1 LGNRFSFL
9 PFLLVLFPLTLI
21 FTFLILFFS
30 SDLGLVALSTLSGIQ
45 ESKFWNNEGLAQ
57 GMNYNNLLLSVG
69 TQTGE
74 GGVVGG
80 EGEEEGI
87 DEGLPSINNSNTFYT
102 KGLLSTVLFPD
113 YSEINQN
120 LSGPTPTPPTSLNQT
135 SSESIILYSFQ
146 KLVSG
151 TWSLNVSRGL
161 VTDFHANF
169 KLLTVN
175 GIDKHFIELLNFQ
188 NSNGSSITFNQ
199 FSNTPI
205 NGFADIKID
214 DELFQ
219 SQFPLTIQIFNIN
232 TIVLTIKD
240 EAVGDIFYNNN
251 LLGIT
256 DSFKNFEGDELL
268 IFDED
273 EE

>member
-1 LGNRFSFL
+1 MGNRFSFL
-9 PFLLVLFPLTLI
+9 PFLLGLFPLTLI
-21 FTFLILFFS
+21 FTLFLVFFFS
-30 SDLGLVALSTLSGIQ
+30 SNLGLVTPSGN
-45 ESKFWNNEGLAQ
+45 EEPKFGNYIGLAQ
-57 GMNYNNLLLSVG
+57 GMTLDNFLLSINS
-69 TQTGE
+69 QTD
-74 GGVVGG
+74 GGMD
-80 EGEEEGI
+80 

-102 KGLLSTVLFPD
+102 KGLLSTVVFHD
-113 YSEINQN
+113 YNEINQN
-120 LSGPTPTPPTSLNQT
+120 LSGPVPPPSSSLNQT
-135 SSESIILYSFQ
+135 SEPTILYSFP

-161 VTDFHANF
+161 VTDFQANF

-175 GIDKHFIELLNFQ
+175 GIEKHFIEIVNFQ

-219 SQFPLTIQIFNIN
+219 SKFPLTIQIFNIN

-240 EAVGDIFYNNN
+240 ETIANIFYNND

-256 DSFKNFEGDELL
+256 DSFKNFKGDELL

-273 EE
+273 D

>member
-9 PFLLVLFPLTLI
+9 SLLFLLLPLALI
-21 FTFLILFFS
+21 FAFFLSFVS
-30 SDLGLVALSTLSGIQ
+30 SDHGLVAPSANQ
-45 ESKFWNNEGLAQ
+45 ELKFWNYVGLTGLAE
-57 GMNYNNLLLSVG
+57 GMNYNDLLLSVD
-69 TQTGE
+69 TQTDDD
-74 GGVVGG
+74 GG
-80 EGEEEGI
+80 EGI
-87 DEGLPSINNSNTFYT
+87 DEGLPPINNSNTFYT

-113 YSEINQN
+113 NIQINQN
-120 LSGPTPTPPTSLNQT
+120 LSGSAPTSPSSLNQT
-135 SSESIILYSFQ
+135 SESIVFHNFQ

-161 VTDFHANF
+161 VTDFNAYF

-175 GIDKHFIELLNFQ
+175 GIDKHFIEIFNFK
-188 NSNGSSITFNQ
+188 NSNDSYVTFNQ

-214 DELFQ
+214 NELFQ
-219 SQFPLTIQIFNIN
+219 SKFPLTIQIFKIN

-240 EAVGDIFYNNN
+240 KTVSDIFYNNN

-256 DSFKNFEGDELL
+256 DSFKNFKGDELL
-268 IFDED
+268 IFEED
-273 EE
+273 EK

>member
-1 LGNRFSFL
+1 MGNQFSFL
-9 PFLLVLFPLTLI
+9 PLLLVLFPLALI
-21 FTFLILFFS
+21 FTFLLLFFS
-30 SDLGLVALSTLSGIQ
+30 SNLGLVAPSANQ
-45 ESKFWNNEGLAQ
+45 EPKFWNYVGLAQ
-57 GMNYNNLLLSVG
+57 GMNYNNLLLSIN
-69 TQTGE
+69 TQTA
-74 GGVVGG
+74 GG
-80 EGEEEGI
+80 GI

-113 YSEINQN
+113 NSEINQN
-120 LSGPTPTPPTSLNQT
+120 LSGPSPTSLNQT
-135 SSESIILYSFQ
+135 SESIVFYSFQ

-175 GIDKHFIELLNFQ
+175 GIEKHFIDILNFQ

-219 SQFPLTIQIFNIN
+219 SKFPLTIQIFNIN

-240 EAVGDIFYNNN
+240 ETVSNIFYNNN

-256 DSFKNFEGDELL
+256 DSFKNFKGDELL
-268 IFDED
+268 IFED
-273 EE
+273 EK

>member
-1 LGNRFSFL
+1 
-9 PFLLVLFPLTLI
+9 
-21 FTFLILFFS
+21 
-30 SDLGLVALSTLSGIQ
+30 
-45 ESKFWNNEGLAQ
+45 
-57 GMNYNNLLLSVG
+57 M
-69 TQTGE
+69 
-74 GGVVGG
+74 
-80 EGEEEGI
+80 
-87 DEGLPSINNSNTFYT
+87 
-102 KGLLSTVLFPD
+102 STVVFHD

-120 LSGPTPTPPTSLNQT
+120 LSGPVSPPSPSLNQT
-135 SSESIILYSFQ
+135 SESTILYSFP

-161 VTDFHANF
+161 VTDFQANF

-175 GIDKHFIELLNFQ
+175 GIEKHFIEIINFQ

-219 SQFPLTIQIFNIN
+219 SKFPLTIQIFNIN
-232 TIVLTIKD
+232 TIVLNIRDETI
-240 EAVGDIFYNNN
+240 GNIFYNND

-256 DSFKNFEGDELL
+256 DSFKNFKGDELL
-268 IFDED
+268 IFEED
-273 EE
+273 D

>member
-21 FTFLILFFS
+21 FTLFLVFFFS
-30 SDLGLVALSTLSGIQ
+30 FDLGLVTPSGN
-45 ESKFWNNEGLAQ
+45 EEPKFRNYVGLVQ
-57 GMNYNNLLLSVG
+57 GMTLDNFLLSVNS
-69 TQTGE
+69 QTA
-74 GGVVGG
+74 GGMD
-80 EGEEEGI
+80 

-102 KGLLSTVLFPD
+102 KGLLSTVVFHD
-113 YSEINQN
+113 YGEINQN
-120 LSGPTPTPPTSLNQT
+120 LSGPVPPPSSSLNQT
-135 SSESIILYSFQ
+135 SEPTILYSFP

-161 VTDFHANF
+161 VTDFQANF

-175 GIDKHFIELLNFQ
+175 GIEKHFIEIINFQ

-214 DELFQ
+214 DDLFQ
-219 SQFPLTIQIFNIN
+219 TKFPLTIQIFNIN

-240 EAVGDIFYNNN
+240 ETVGNIFYNND

-256 DSFKNFEGDELL
+256 DSFKNFKGDELL

-273 EE
+273 D

>member
-1 LGNRFSFL
+1 MEDWQKAM
-9 PFLLVLFPLTLI
+9 TY
-21 FTFLILFFS
+21 
-30 SDLGLVALSTLSGIQ
+30 
-45 ESKFWNNEGLAQ
+45 K
-57 GMNYNNLLLSVG
+57 NLLLSVNAQTTGG
-69 TQTGE
+69 T
-74 GGVVGG
+74 
-80 EGEEEGI
+80 
-87 DEGLPSINNSNTFYT
+87 DEGLPPINNSNTFYT

-113 YSEINQN
+113 YSDYGEINQN
-120 LSGPTPTPPTSLNQT
+120 LSGSPPSINQT
-135 SSESIILYSFQ
+135 SESIVFHSFQ

-161 VTDFHANF
+161 VTDFHTNF

-175 GIDKHFIELLNFQ
+175 GIEKHFIEILNFQ
-188 NSNGSSITFNQ
+188 NSNDSSITFNQ

-219 SQFPLTIQIFNIN
+219 SKFPLTIQIFNIN

-240 EAVGDIFYNNN
+240 ETVSNIFYNNN

-256 DSFKNFEGDELL
+256 DSFKNFKGDELL
-268 IFDED
+268 IFEED
-273 EE
+273 EK

>member
-1 LGNRFSFL
+1 LNNRFSYSEFL
-9 PFLLVLFPLTLI
+9 FLSFTFTFIFFLL
-21 FTFLILFFS
+21 FLLSSDASVVTILESHEPNFSNYFS
-30 SDLGLVALSTLSGIQ
+30 SAHGI
-45 ESKFWNNEGLAQ
+45 K
-57 GMNYNNLLLSVG
+57 YDTLLLSVN
-69 TQTGE
+69 TETS
-74 GGVVGG
+74 GGA
-80 EGEEEGI
+80 ENT
-87 DEGLPSINNSNTFYT
+87 LTSINNSNTFYT
-102 KGLLSTVLFPD
+102 KGLLSTVVFHD
-113 YSEINQN
+113 YNEINQN
-120 LSGPTPTPPTSLNQT
+120 LSGPVPPPSSSLNQT
-135 SSESIILYSFQ
+135 SEPTILYSFP

-161 VTDFHANF
+161 VTDFQANF

-175 GIDKHFIELLNFQ
+175 GIEKHFIEIVNFQ

-219 SQFPLTIQIFNIN
+219 SKFPLTIQIFNIN

-240 EAVGDIFYNNN
+240 ETIANIFYNND

-256 DSFKNFEGDELL
+256 DSFKNFKGDELL

-273 EE
+273 N

>member
-1 LGNRFSFL
+1 MGNHFSFL

-21 FTFLILFFS
+21 FTFLLLFFS
-30 SDLGLVALSTLSGIQ
+30 SDPGLVAPSSNQ
-45 ESKFWNNEGLAQ
+45 ETKFGNYVGLAQ
-57 GMNYNNLLLSVG
+57 GLTYDNLLLSVNAQTTGG
-69 TQTGE
+69 T
-74 GGVVGG
+74 
-80 EGEEEGI
+80 

-113 YSEINQN
+113 YSGINQN
-120 LSGPTPTPPTSLNQT
+120 LSRPLPSPPSLNHT
-135 SSESIILYSFQ
+135 TESIVLYSFQ

-161 VTDFHANF
+161 VTDFHTNF

-175 GIDKHFIELLNFQ
+175 GIDKHFIEILNFQ
-188 NSNGSSITFNQ
+188 NSNDSSITFNQ

-219 SQFPLTIQIFNIN
+219 SKFPLTIQIFNIN
-232 TIVLTIKD
+232 TIVLTIND
-240 EAVGDIFYNNN
+240 EIVSNIFYNNN

-256 DSFKNFEGDELL
+256 DSFKNFKGDELL
-268 IFDED
+268 IFEED
-273 EE
+273 EK

>member
-1 LGNRFSFL
+1 MEDWQKAM
-9 PFLLVLFPLTLI
+9 T
-21 FTFLILFFS
+21 
-30 SDLGLVALSTLSGIQ
+30 
-45 ESKFWNNEGLAQ
+45 
-57 GMNYNNLLLSVG
+57 YNNLLLSVNAQTTGG
-69 TQTGE
+69 T
-74 GGVVGG
+74 
-80 EGEEEGI
+80 

-113 YSEINQN
+113 YNEINQN
-120 LSGPTPTPPTSLNQT
+120 LSRPLPSPPSLNQT
-135 SSESIILYSFQ
+135 SESIVFHSFQ

-161 VTDFHANF
+161 VTDFHTNF

-175 GIDKHFIELLNFQ
+175 GIEKHFIEILNFQ
-188 NSNGSSITFNQ
+188 NSNDSSITFNQ

-219 SQFPLTIQIFNIN
+219 SKFPLTIQIFNIN

-240 EAVGDIFYNNN
+240 ETVSNIFYNNN

-256 DSFKNFEGDELL
+256 DSFKNFKGDELL
-268 IFDED
+268 IFEED
-273 EE
+273 EK

>member
-1 LGNRFSFL
+1 MGNRFSFL

-21 FTFLILFFS
+21 FTFFSVFFFS
-30 SDLGLVALSTLSGIQ
+30 SDLGLVAPSGNQ
-45 ESKFWNNEGLAQ
+45 ETKSGNYVGLAQ
-57 GMNYNNLLLSVG
+57 GMSFNNFLLSINS
-69 TQTGE
+69 QTA
-74 GGVVGG
+74 GGMD
-80 EGEEEGI
+80 
-87 DEGLPSINNSNTFYT
+87 DERLPSINNSNTFYT
-102 KGLLSTVLFPD
+102 KGLLSTVVFHD
-113 YSEINQN
+113 YTEINQN
-120 LSGPTPTPPTSLNQT
+120 LSGPVPPSPSSPSSSLNQT
-135 SSESIILYSFQ
+135 SESIVLYSFP

-175 GIDKHFIELLNFQ
+175 GIEKHFIEIINFQ
-188 NSNGSSITFNQ
+188 NSNSSSITFNQ

-205 NGFADIKID
+205 NGYADIKID

-219 SQFPLTIQIFNIN
+219 SKFPLTIQIFNIN

-240 EAVGDIFYNNN
+240 ETVGNIFYNND

-256 DSFKNFEGDELL
+256 DSFKNFKGDELL
-268 IFDED
+268 IFED
-273 EE
+273 D

>member
-1 LGNRFSFL
+1 MGNRFSSI
-9 PFLLVLFPLTLI
+9 PFLLELFPLALI
-21 FTFLILFFS
+21 FTFLLLFFS
-30 SDLGLVALSTLSGIQ
+30 SDLGIVAPPANQ
-45 ESKFWNNEGLAQ
+45 ELKFWNYVGLAQ
-57 GMNYNNLLLSVG
+57 GMNYNNLLLSIDSP
-69 TQTGE
+69 TA
-74 GGVVGG
+74 GG
-80 EGEEEGI
+80 GI
-87 DEGLPSINNSNTFYT
+87 DEALPPINNSNTFYT

-113 YSEINQN
+113 NRQINQN
-120 LSGPTPTPPTSLNQT
+120 LSGSPTSLNQT
-135 SSESIILYSFQ
+135 SESIVFHNFQ

-188 NSNGSSITFNQ
+188 NSNGSYITFNQ

-219 SQFPLTIQIFNIN
+219 SKFPLTIQIFKIN
-232 TIVLTIKD
+232 TIVITIKD
-240 EAVGDIFYNNN
+240 EAVSDIFYNNN

-256 DSFKNFEGDELL
+256 DSFKNFKGDELL
-268 IFDED
+268 IFED
-273 EE
+273 EK

>member
-1 LGNRFSFL
+1 MGNRFSFL

-21 FTFLILFFS
+21 FTLFLVFFFS
-30 SDLGLVALSTLSGIQ
+30 SNLGLVTPSGN
-45 ESKFWNNEGLAQ
+45 EEPKFGNYIGLAQ
-57 GMNYNNLLLSVG
+57 GMTLDNFLLSINS
-69 TQTGE
+69 QTD
-74 GGVVGG
+74 GGMD
-80 EGEEEGI
+80 

-102 KGLLSTVLFPD
+102 KGLLSTVVFHD
-113 YSEINQN
+113 YNEINQN
-120 LSGPTPTPPTSLNQT
+120 LSGPVPPPSSPSLNQT
-135 SSESIILYSFQ
+135 SEPTILYSFP

-175 GIDKHFIELLNFQ
+175 GIEKHFIEIVNFQ

-199 FSNTPI
+199 FSNTRI

-214 DELFQ
+214 NDLFQ
-219 SQFPLTIQIFNIN
+219 SKFPLTIQIFNIN

-240 EAVGDIFYNNN
+240 ETIANIFYNND

-256 DSFKNFEGDELL
+256 DSFKNFKGDELL

-273 EE
+273 D

>member
-1 LGNRFSFL
+1 MGNRFSFL
-9 PFLLVLFPLTLI
+9 SLLFLLLPLALI
-21 FTFLILFFS
+21 FAFFLSFVS
-30 SDLGLVALSTLSGIQ
+30 SDHGLVAPSANQ
-45 ESKFWNNEGLAQ
+45 ELKFWNYVGLTGLAE
-57 GMNYNNLLLSVG
+57 GMNYNDLLLSVD
-69 TQTGE
+69 TQTDDD
-74 GGVVGG
+74 GG
-80 EGEEEGI
+80 EGI
-87 DEGLPSINNSNTFYT
+87 DEGLPPINNSNTFYT

-113 YSEINQN
+113 NRQINQN
-120 LSGPTPTPPTSLNQT
+120 LSGSPTSLNQT
-135 SSESIILYSFQ
+135 SESIVFHNFQ

-161 VTDFHANF
+161 VTDFNAYF

-175 GIDKHFIELLNFQ
+175 GIDKHFIEIFNFQ
-188 NSNGSSITFNQ
+188 NSNESSVTFNQ

-219 SQFPLTIQIFNIN
+219 SKFPLTIQIFKIN

-240 EAVGDIFYNNN
+240 KTVSDIFYNNN

-256 DSFKNFEGDELL
+256 DSFKNFKGDELL
-268 IFDED
+268 IFEED
-273 EE
+273 EK

>member
-1 LGNRFSFL
+1 MGNHSSFL
-9 PFLLVLFPLTLI
+9 SFLLALFPLTLI

-30 SDLGLVALSTLSGIQ
+30 PDLELVAPSANQ
-45 ESKFWNNEGLAQ
+45 ELTFGNHGGLAEA
-57 GMNYNNLLLSVG
+57 MTYKNLLLSVNAQTTGGG
-69 TQTGE
+69 T
-74 GGVVGG
+74 
-80 EGEEEGI
+80 

-113 YSEINQN
+113 YNEINQN
-120 LSGPTPTPPTSLNQT
+120 LSRPLPSPPSLNQT
-135 SSESIILYSFQ
+135 SESIVFYSFQ

-161 VTDFHANF
+161 VTDFHTNF

-175 GIDKHFIELLNFQ
+175 GIDKHFIEILNFQ
-188 NSNGSSITFNQ
+188 NSNDSSITFNQ

-205 NGFADIKID
+205 NGLADIKID

-219 SQFPLTIQIFNIN
+219 SKFPLTIQIFNIN

-240 EAVGDIFYNNN
+240 ETVSNIFYNNN

-256 DSFKNFEGDELL
+256 DSFKNFKGDELL
-268 IFDED
+268 IFEED
-273 EE
+273 EK

>member
-1 LGNRFSFL
+1 MEDWQKAM
-9 PFLLVLFPLTLI
+9 T
-21 FTFLILFFS
+21 
-30 SDLGLVALSTLSGIQ
+30 
-45 ESKFWNNEGLAQ
+45 
-57 GMNYNNLLLSVG
+57 YNNLLLSVNAQTTGG
-69 TQTGE
+69 T
-74 GGVVGG
+74 
-80 EGEEEGI
+80 

-113 YSEINQN
+113 YNEINQN
-120 LSGPTPTPPTSLNQT
+120 LSRPLPSPPSLNQT
-135 SSESIILYSFQ
+135 SESIVFHSFQ

-175 GIDKHFIELLNFQ
+175 GIEKHFIEILNFQ

-219 SQFPLTIQIFNIN
+219 SKFPLTIQIFNIN

-240 EAVGDIFYNNN
+240 ETVSNIFYNNN

-256 DSFKNFEGDELL
+256 DSFKNFKGDELL
-268 IFDED
+268 IFEED
-273 EE
+273 EK

>member
-1 LGNRFSFL
+1 MGNRFSFL

-21 FTFLILFFS
+21 FTLFLVFFFS
-30 SDLGLVALSTLSGIQ
+30 SDLGLVAPSGN
-45 ESKFWNNEGLAQ
+45 EEPKFGNYIGLAQ
-57 GMNYNNLLLSVG
+57 GMTFNNFLLSINS
-69 TQTGE
+69 QTY
-74 GGVVGG
+74 GGMD
-80 EGEEEGI
+80 

-102 KGLLSTVLFPD
+102 KGLLSTVVFHD
-113 YSEINQN
+113 YREINQN
-120 LSGPTPTPPTSLNQT
+120 LSDPVSPPSSSLNQT
-135 SSESIILYSFQ
+135 SESTILYSFP

-161 VTDFHANF
+161 VTDFQANF

-175 GIDKHFIELLNFQ
+175 GIEKHFIEIVNFQ

-219 SQFPLTIQIFNIN
+219 SKFPLTIQIFNIN

-240 EAVGDIFYNNN
+240 ETIANIFYNND

-256 DSFKNFEGDELL
+256 DSFKNFKGDELL

-273 EE
+273 D

>member
-1 LGNRFSFL
+1 MGNHFSFL
-9 PFLLVLFPLTLI
+9 SFLLVLFPLTLL

-30 SDLGLVALSTLSGIQ
+30 SDLGLVAPSANPGLTFG
-45 ESKFWNNEGLAQ
+45 NHGGLAEA
-57 GMNYNNLLLSVG
+57 MTYNNLLLSVNAQTTGG
-69 TQTGE
+69 TN
-74 GGVVGG
+74 
-80 EGEEEGI
+80 
-87 DEGLPSINNSNTFYT
+87 EGLPSINNSNTFYT

-113 YSEINQN
+113 YNEINQN
-120 LSGPTPTPPTSLNQT
+120 LSRPLPSPPSLNQT
-135 SSESIILYSFQ
+135 SESIVFHSFQ

-161 VTDFHANF
+161 VTDFHTNF

-175 GIDKHFIELLNFQ
+175 GIEKHFIEILNFQ
-188 NSNGSSITFNQ
+188 NSNDSSITFNQ

-214 DELFQ
+214 DDLFQ
-219 SQFPLTIQIFNIN
+219 SKFPLTIQIFNIN

-240 EAVGDIFYNNN
+240 ETVSNIFYNNN

-256 DSFKNFEGDELL
+256 DSFKNFKGDELL
-268 IFDED
+268 IFEED
-273 EE
+273 EK

>member
-1 LGNRFSFL
+1 MGNRFSFL

-21 FTFLILFFS
+21 FTLFLVFFFS
-30 SDLGLVALSTLSGIQ
+30 SDLGLVAPSGNQ
-45 ESKFWNNEGLAQ
+45 EPKFGNYVGLAQ
-57 GMNYNNLLLSVG
+57 GMTFNKFLLSVNS
-69 TQTGE
+69 QTAE
-74 GGVVGG
+74 GMD
-80 EGEEEGI
+80 
-87 DEGLPSINNSNTFYT
+87 DEGLPLINNSNTFYT
-102 KGLLSTVLFPD
+102 KGLLSTVVFHD
-113 YSEINQN
+113 YDEINQN
-120 LSGPTPTPPTSLNQT
+120 LSGPVPPPSSPPPSLNQT
-135 SSESIILYSFQ
+135 SESTILYSFP

-175 GIDKHFIELLNFQ
+175 GIEKHFIEIINFQ

-205 NGFADIKID
+205 NGFADLKID
-214 DELFQ
+214 DDIFQ
-219 SQFPLTIQIFNIN
+219 SKFPLTIQIFNIN

-240 EAVGDIFYNNN
+240 ETIGNIFYNND

-256 DSFKNFEGDELL
+256 DSFKNFKGDELL
-268 IFDED
+268 IFEED
-273 EE
+273 D

>member
-1 LGNRFSFL
+1 MSRIPLLFL
-9 PFLLVLFPLTLI
+9 
-21 FTFLILFFS
+21 FS
-30 SDLGLVALSTLSGIQ
+30 SDPYVVTILERHEPNFSNYFS
-45 ESKFWNNEGLAQ
+45 SAQ
-57 GMNYNNLLLSVG
+57 GIEYDTLLLSIN
-69 TQTGE
+69 TETS
-74 GGVVGG
+74 GGA
-80 EGEEEGI
+80 ENT
-87 DEGLPSINNSNTFYT
+87 LTSINNSNTFYT

-120 LSGPTPTPPTSLNQT
+120 LSRPPSSTSLNQT
-135 SSESIILYSFQ
+135 SESTILYSFP

-161 VTDFHANF
+161 VTDFHADF

-175 GIDKHFIELLNFQ
+175 GIEKHFIEIINFQ

-214 DELFQ
+214 DDLFQ
-219 SQFPLTIQIFNIN
+219 TKFPLTIQIFNIN

-240 EAVGDIFYNNN
+240 ETIANIFYNND

-256 DSFKNFEGDELL
+256 DSFKNFKGDELL
-268 IFDED
+268 IFEED
-273 EE
+273 EK

>member
-1 LGNRFSFL
+1 MRNYHQSTILI
-9 PFLLVLFPLTLI
+9 PL
-21 FTFLILFFS
+21 
-30 SDLGLVALSTLSGIQ
+30 IQ
-45 ESKFWNNEGLAQ
+45 
-57 GMNYNNLLLSVG
+57 
-69 TQTGE
+69 
-74 GGVVGG
+74 
-80 EGEEEGI
+80 
-87 DEGLPSINNSNTFYT
+87 
-102 KGLLSTVLFPD
+102 KGYCPLVLFPD
-113 YSEINQN
+113 YSKINQN
-120 LSGPTPTPPTSLNQT
+120 LSGPPPPPTSLNQT
-135 SSESIILYSFQ
+135 SESIVLHNFQ

-219 SQFPLTIQIFNIN
+219 SKFPLTIQIFNIN

-240 EAVGDIFYNNN
+240 ETVSNIFYNNN

-256 DSFKNFEGDELL
+256 DSFKNFKGDELL
-268 IFDED
+268 IFERKMKNNNSFKISIGRQSLLRSQLFNIT
-273 EE
+273 ESTYSRIWSKKEIVKE

>member
-1 LGNRFSFL
+1 MGNRFSSI
-9 PFLLVLFPLTLI
+9 PFLLELFPLALI
-21 FTFLILFFS
+21 FTFLLLFFS
-30 SDLGLVALSTLSGIQ
+30 SDLGIVAPPANQ
-45 ESKFWNNEGLAQ
+45 ELKFWNYVGLAQ
-57 GMNYNNLLLSVG
+57 GMNYNNLLLSID
-69 TQTGE
+69 TETTG
-74 GGVVGG
+74 G
-80 EGEEEGI
+80 GI
-87 DEGLPSINNSNTFYT
+87 DEALPPINNSNTFYT

-113 YSEINQN
+113 NSGINQN
-120 LSGPTPTPPTSLNQT
+120 LSGPPPTSLNQT
-135 SSESIILYSFQ
+135 SESIVLHNFQ

-151 TWSLNVSRGL
+151 NWSLNVSRGL

-219 SQFPLTIQIFNIN
+219 SKFPLTIQIFNIN

-240 EAVGDIFYNNN
+240 ETVSNIFYNNN

-256 DSFKNFEGDELL
+256 DSFKNFKGDELL
-268 IFDED
+268 IFEED
-273 EE
+273 EK

>member
-1 LGNRFSFL
+1 MGNQFSFL
-9 PFLLVLFPLTLI
+9 PFLLELFPLALI
-21 FTFLILFFS
+21 FTFLLLFFS
-30 SDLGLVALSTLSGIQ
+30 SDLGLVAPSANQ
-45 ESKFWNNEGLAQ
+45 ELKFWNYVGLGLAQ
-57 GMNYNNLLLSVG
+57 GMNYNNLLLSIDTETIRV
-69 TQTGE
+69 
-74 GGVVGG
+74 
-80 EGEEEGI
+80 GI
-87 DEGLPSINNSNTFYT
+87 DEALPPINNSNTFNT

-113 YSEINQN
+113 YSKINQN
-120 LSGPTPTPPTSLNQT
+120 LSGSPSTSLNQT
-135 SSESIILYSFQ
+135 SESIVLHNFQ

-219 SQFPLTIQIFNIN
+219 SKFPLTIQIFNIN

-240 EAVGDIFYNNN
+240 ETVSKIFYNNN

-268 IFDED
+268 IFEED
-273 EE
+273 EK

>member
-1 LGNRFSFL
+1 LNNRFSYSEFL
-9 PFLLVLFPLTLI
+9 FLS
-21 FTFLILFFS
+21 FTFTFIFFLFFLFS
-30 SDLGLVALSTLSGIQ
+30 SDASVGTILERHEPNFSNYFSSAHGI
-45 ESKFWNNEGLAQ
+45 K
-57 GMNYNNLLLSVG
+57 YDTLLLSVN
-69 TQTGE
+69 TETS
-74 GGVVGG
+74 GGA
-80 EGEEEGI
+80 ENT
-87 DEGLPSINNSNTFYT
+87 LTSINNSNTFYT
-102 KGLLSTVLFPD
+102 KGLLSTVVFHD
-113 YSEINQN
+113 YREINQN
-120 LSGPTPTPPTSLNQT
+120 LSDPVSPPSSSLNQT
-135 SSESIILYSFQ
+135 SEPTILYSFP

-161 VTDFHANF
+161 VTDFQANF

-175 GIDKHFIELLNFQ
+175 GIEKHFIEIVNFQ

-219 SQFPLTIQIFNIN
+219 SKFPLTIQIFNIN

-240 EAVGDIFYNNN
+240 ETIANIFYNND

-256 DSFKNFEGDELL
+256 DSFKNFKGDELL

-273 EE
+273 N

>member
-1 LGNRFSFL
+1 MNLGNRFSFL

-21 FTFLILFFS
+21 FTFLLFFFS
-30 SDLGLVALSTLSGIQ
+30 SDLGLVTPSGNQ
-45 ESKFWNNEGLAQ
+45 ESKFGNYMGLAQ
-57 GMNYNNLLLSVG
+57 GMTYNNLLLSIID
-69 TQTGE
+69 TQTAG
-74 GGVVGG
+74 
-80 EGEEEGI
+80 GI

-113 YSEINQN
+113 YSQINQN
-120 LSGPTPTPPTSLNQT
+120 LSRPLSPPSLNQT
-135 SSESIILYSFQ
+135 SESTILYSFP

-175 GIDKHFIELLNFQ
+175 GIEKHFIEIINFQ

-205 NGFADIKID
+205 NGIADIKID

-219 SQFPLTIQIFNIN
+219 SKFPLTIQIFNIN

-240 EAVGDIFYNNN
+240 ETIGNIFYDND

-256 DSFKNFEGDELL
+256 DSFKNFKGDELL
-268 IFDED
+268 IFEED

>member
-1 LGNRFSFL
+1 LFL
-9 PFLLVLFPLTLI
+9 S
-21 FTFLILFFS
+21 FTFTFTFIFFFLFLFS
-30 SDLGLVALSTLSGIQ
+30 SDIYVVTILERHEPNFSNYFS
-45 ESKFWNNEGLAQ
+45 SAQ
-57 GMNYNNLLLSVG
+57 GIEYDTLLLSVN
-69 TQTGE
+69 TETS
-74 GGVVGG
+74 GGA
-80 EGEEEGI
+80 ENT
-87 DEGLPSINNSNTFYT
+87 LTSINNSNTFYT

-120 LSGPTPTPPTSLNQT
+120 LSRPPSPPTSLNQT
-135 SSESIILYSFQ
+135 SEYTILYSFP

-161 VTDFHANF
+161 VTDFHADF

-175 GIDKHFIELLNFQ
+175 GIEKHFIEIINFQ
-188 NSNGSSITFNQ
+188 NSNGSSVTFDQ

-214 DELFQ
+214 DKIFQ
-219 SQFPLTIQIFNIN
+219 SKFPLTIQIFGIN
-232 TIVLTIKD
+232 TIVLTVKD
-240 EAVGDIFYNNN
+240 ETIGDIFYNND

-256 DSFKNFEGDELL
+256 DSFKNFKGDELL
-268 IFDED
+268 IFEED

>member
-1 LGNRFSFL
+1 
-9 PFLLVLFPLTLI
+9 
-21 FTFLILFFS
+21 
-30 SDLGLVALSTLSGIQ
+30 
-45 ESKFWNNEGLAQ
+45 
-57 GMNYNNLLLSVG
+57 M
-69 TQTGE
+69 
-74 GGVVGG
+74 
-80 EGEEEGI
+80 
-87 DEGLPSINNSNTFYT
+87 
-102 KGLLSTVLFPD
+102 STVLFPD

-120 LSGPTPTPPTSLNQT
+120 LSGPPSPTSLNQT
-135 SSESIILYSFQ
+135 SESIIFYSFQ

-175 GIDKHFIELLNFQ
+175 GIEKHFIEILNFQ

-205 NGFADIKID
+205 DGFADIKID

-219 SQFPLTIQIFNIN
+219 SKFPLTIQIFNIN

-240 EAVGDIFYNNN
+240 ETVGNIFYNNN

-268 IFDED
+268 IFEED
-273 EE
+273 EK